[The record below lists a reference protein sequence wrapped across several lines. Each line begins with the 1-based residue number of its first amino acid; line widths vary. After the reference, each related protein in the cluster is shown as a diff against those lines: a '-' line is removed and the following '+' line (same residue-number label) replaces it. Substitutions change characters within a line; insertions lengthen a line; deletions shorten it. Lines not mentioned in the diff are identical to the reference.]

1 MAINQNDKMIG
12 AYVHVPVIGGTLVP
26 IIVWLLYREQKD
38 KADLVFQAKQ
48 ATVFQIV
55 LGVLLGVFAI
65 LGGILAIIL
74 APLGLIVSL
83 LILPIA
89 GIFCLYALFAAW
101 KVYSGE
107 DFKYIFIGSML
118 KK

>member
-48 ATVFQIV
+48 AAVFQIV
-55 LGVLLGVFAI
+55 LGVLLGLFAV
-65 LGGILAIIL
+65 LGGILSIII
-74 APLGLIVSL
+74 APLGLLFSL
-83 LILPIA
+83 LILPIM
-89 GIFCLYALFAAW
+89 GIAVLYAIFAAW

-107 DFKYIFIGSML
+107 DFKYAVIGSML

>member
-1 MAINQNDKMIG
+1 MAINQNDKLLG
-12 AYVHVPVIGGTLVP
+12 AYVHVPIVGSTLVP

-48 ATVFQIV
+48 AAIFQVIM
-55 LGVLLGVFAI
+55 GVLIGLFAV
-65 LGGILAIIL
+65 LGGILSVFMPMI
-74 APLGLIVSL
+74 GLLFSF
-83 LILPIA
+83 LILPLV
-89 GIFCLYALFAAW
+89 GIFGLYALFAAW

-107 DFKYIFIGSML
+107 DFRYAVIGSML

>member
-1 MAINQNDKMIG
+1 MAISQNDKLLG
-12 AYVHVPVIGGTLVP
+12 AYVHVPIVGSTLVP

-48 ATVFQIV
+48 AAVFQIV
-55 LGVLLGVFAI
+55 MGVLIGIFAVFS
-65 LGGILAIIL
+65 GILSIFSPTI
-74 APLGLIVSL
+74 GLLLSL
-83 LILPIA
+83 LIFLFV
-89 GIFCLYALFAAW
+89 GIFGLYAIFAAW

-107 DFKYIFIGSML
+107 DFKYAVIGNML